1 MFKTLLT
8 LAATAATAT
17 TAFAHQLWIESVPG
31 QPAIA
36 RFGEY
41 AHNLREASPG
51 LLDRFGAPTGV
62 LLGSE
67 GETPLRVIKEATGF
81 RLSIAEGQR
90 ITLGA
95 AENLVV
101 QDLRYPFYKSRQGD
115 VEVHTWYRPAA
126 RYATSFAAQVPRLAL
141 DIVPT
146 GRDGEFRVTHNGQ
159 PRSKTRVTIAER
171 SGWTQEAQSD
181 AEGRVSFTLPWQ
193 GLYVLE
199 TNHMDRT
206 AGERPLAA
214 SSPGEGAMAERF
226 DRVHHVTTLSV
237 LKAGGLA
244 ALPVTPAATSGK

>member
-31 QPAIA
+31 QAAIA

-81 RLSIAEGQR
+81 RLSVAEGQR
-90 ITLGA
+90 FTLGA
-95 AENLVV
+95 AEN
-101 QDLRYPFYKSRQGD
+101 
-115 VEVHTWYRPAA
+115 HTWYRPAA

-146 GRDGEFRVTHNGQ
+146 GRDGEFQVTHNGQ
-159 PRSKTRVTIAER
+159 PLSKTKVTIAER

-181 AEGRVSFTLPWQ
+181 AEGRVSFALPWQ

-199 TNHMDRT
+199 TSHIDRT

-214 SSPGEGAMAERF
+214 SSPSEGAMAQRF

-244 ALPVTPAATSGK
+244 ALPPTPAATSGK